1 MKLSEIYQIADT
13 IAPVRLSHEYCEQYG
28 AYDNSGILV
37 DTGEEIKGI
46 TFSLDLSLGA
56 IAMAK
61 QTGANLIITHH
72 PAIYGKIGNVRNAD
86 PLGKKLVE
94 CIKNGISVLCMHLNL
109 DVAEDGIDDNLMQ
122 AVRLS
127 SGDGSQTPV
136 VTQHVLSEKAGYGKA
151 YAVKPCT
158 LRTLQTGLER
168 ELCTKRILVYGD
180 LEKKV
185 ERVASFCGS
194 GVDENAIN
202 FAIKNTG
209 GKADVIISSDFK
221 HHLISLALEAETA
234 VMIITHYA
242 SENYGF
248 KKYYEKIRR
257 QVNVPCTYYTDETM
271 L

>member
-13 IAPVRLSHEYCEQYG
+13 VAPISLSNEYCKQYG

-56 IAMAK
+56 IATAK

-72 PAIYGKIGNVRNAD
+72 PAIYGKIDNVRNTD

-109 DVAEDGIDDNLMQ
+109 DVAEDGIDDSLMQ
-122 AVRLS
+122 AVHRS
-127 SGDGSQTPV
+127 AGDGSQTPV
-136 VTQHVLSEKAGYGKA
+136 VTQHTLSEKAGYGKA

-158 LRTLQTGLER
+158 LNALQTGLAR
-168 ELCTKRILVYGD
+168 ELSTKRILTYGD
-180 LEKKV
+180 LDRNV

-194 GVDENAIN
+194 GVDENAIG
-202 FAIKNTG
+202 FAINNAG
-209 GKADVIISSDFK
+209 GKADVVLSSDFK
-221 HHLISLALEAETA
+221 HHLISLALEAGMA
-234 VMIITHYA
+234 VMIVTHYA